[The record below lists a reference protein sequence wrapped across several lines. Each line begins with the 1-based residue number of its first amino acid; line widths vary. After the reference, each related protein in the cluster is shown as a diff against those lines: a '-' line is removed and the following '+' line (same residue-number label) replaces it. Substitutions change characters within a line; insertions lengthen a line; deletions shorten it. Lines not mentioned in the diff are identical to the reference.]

1 MQNWAFFNA
10 CPSLIDG
17 CEQTQPVND
26 AIVELV
32 IPDWEGI
39 QTGRS
44 LFFTL
49 AEASELLELIN
60 RDRRIETYEES
71 WI

>member
-1 MQNWAFFNA
+1 MRCEITAL
-10 CPSLIDG
+10 SLR
-17 CEQTQPVND
+17 
-26 AIVELV
+26 IVDLF

-60 RDRRIETYEES
+60 RDKCR
-71 WI
+71 